1 MNIVL
6 STGTHLLFGKLYLRQ
21 IYKIAGLNIRKHEDH
36 FNCRFM

>member
-21 IYKIAGLNIRKHEDH
+21 IYKNSCIKY
-36 FNCRFM
+36 